1 MRAFVSIIITA
12 LFAVIGVKAQTT
24 ELTVEALNSGKY
36 TVKGALGIPLGH
48 AVEVTGRIVA
58 GEAYD
63 RLWVA
68 RYCLQIETVAGRA
81 VTDGPVLRFDGL
93 SAGVPATHFELA
105 EDLNGAKVHRLTFSE
120 CQELDKRYVGTWK
133 RLVVVEYGEFSGMP
147 IGGSPDDCLKMS
159 GGRQF
164 GFTTY
169 LDGLADRTSEPTGE
183 KKERAVEA
191 TDTSKRT

>member
-63 RLWVA
+63 QLWEG
-68 RYCLQIETVAGRA
+68 RYCLQIETVSGRA
-81 VTDGPVLRFDGL
+81 VTDGPVLRFDGSCVGL
-93 SAGVPATHFELA
+93 PATHFELA

-147 IGGSPDDCLKMS
+147 IGGTPDDCPKMS
-159 GGRQF
+159 GRLF

-169 LDGLADRTSEPTGE
+169 LFVFGDRTSGPNREESRKVP
-183 KKERAVEA
+183 
-191 TDTSKRT
+191 